1 LIDPG
6 SCESFEKCDI
16 FLSGKEGKNFNRR
29 NTLGISRIKNRSLT
43 PHHGK
48 MAVFQRSRCVKELI
62 LKVNGVI
69 IAKLKTIDDYL
80 LKLGTYLPVTFTDLE
95 KDWGLQKIIERSLQV
110 MVEAMIDIAERII
123 ALKGGSPVANS
134 SEAIERLKDYGIIR
148 ETDIYIKMVRF
159 RNLLVHNYDSLDI
172 GIVYQIITVHLSDFE
187 RFKKEILEH
196 AKA

>member
-1 LIDPG
+1 
-6 SCESFEKCDI
+6 
-16 FLSGKEGKNFNRR
+16 
-29 NTLGISRIKNRSLT
+29 
-43 PHHGK
+43 
-48 MAVFQRSRCVKELI
+48 M

-80 LKLGTYLPVTFTDLE
+80 LKLGTYLPVTVTDLE

-134 SEAIERLKDYGIIR
+134 AEAIERLKDYGIIR